1 MVGFVTSRTAYRRSA
16 VRRAMILRIDE
27 IAVLPRGAGVPD
39 FERDRMVSVLDAI
52 RHDRT
57 LPPIEVVE
65 AISNLYGH
73 RLYHGRHRLAAS
85 IAVGFSL
92 IPAVVVRDLDE
103 IERDEGHGLGFAPTP
118 DLASAGNSATEP
130 ATGECAQPDFLTYQ
144 VPRELSRDLDKAGP
158 AQASASSR

>member
-1 MVGFVTSRTAYRRSA
+1 MVGFVTSRTAYRRNA
-16 VRRAMILRIDE
+16 VRRTMILRIDE

-52 RHDRT
+52 RREGR

-65 AISNLYGH
+65 AISDLYSH

-92 IPAVVVRDLDE
+92 VPAVVVRGLDE
-103 IERDEGHGLGFAPTP
+103 IKRAEGMA
-118 DLASAGNSATEP
+118 
-130 ATGECAQPDFLTYQ
+130 
-144 VPRELSRDLDKAGP
+144 
-158 AQASASSR
+158 

>member
-1 MVGFVTSRTAYRRSA
+1 MVG
-16 VRRAMILRIDE
+16 
-27 IAVLPRGAGVPD
+27 
-39 FERDRMVSVLDAI
+39 VLDAI

-92 IPAVVVRDLDE
+92 VPAVIVRDLDE
-103 IERDEGHGLGFAPTP
+103 ITHAEAIAPSRASTWLRLWSVKHVSGDANNP
-118 DLASAGNSATEP
+118 QWLLA
-130 ATGECAQPDFLTYQ
+130 F
-144 VPRELSRDLDKAGP
+144 PRML
-158 AQASASSR
+158 

>member
-1 MVGFVTSRTAYRRSA
+1 MQCRSRWFRFDLPDEWWEAAGMVGFVTSRTAYRRNA
-16 VRRAMILRIDE
+16 VRRTMILRIDE
-27 IAVLPRGAGVPD
+27 IAVPQRGAGVPD
-39 FERDRMVSVLDAI
+39 LERDRMVSVLDAI

-92 IPAVVVRDLDE
+92 VPAVIVRDLDE
-103 IERDEGHGLGFAPTP
+103 IKSAEAMAP
-118 DLASAGNSATEP
+118 S
-130 ATGECAQPDFLTYQ
+130 
-144 VPRELSRDLDKAGP
+144 
-158 AQASASSR
+158 

>member
-1 MVGFVTSRTAYRRSA
+1 MGGFVTSRTAYRRNA

-27 IAVLPRGAGVPD
+27 IVVPPRGAGVPD

-52 RHDRT
+52 RHDRM

-65 AISNLYGH
+65 AISNLYSH

-92 IPAVVVRDLDE
+92 VPAVVVRDLDE
-103 IERDEGHGLGFAPTP
+103 IKRAEGMA
-118 DLASAGNSATEP
+118 
-130 ATGECAQPDFLTYQ
+130 
-144 VPRELSRDLDKAGP
+144 
-158 AQASASSR
+158 

>member
-1 MVGFVTSRTAYRRSA
+1 
-16 VRRAMILRIDE
+16 MILRIDD
-27 IAVLPRGAGVPD
+27 IAVPPRGAGVPD

-52 RHDRT
+52 RRERT

-65 AISNLYGH
+65 AISRLYSH

-103 IERDEGHGLGFAPTP
+103 IKRAEGGSSPHSVSLIWRG
-118 DLASAGNSATEP
+118 
-130 ATGECAQPDFLTYQ
+130 GET
-144 VPRELSRDLDKAGP
+144 
-158 AQASASSR
+158 